1 MLQLQ
6 YLQIFHVWGCI
17 SLCSFT
23 FRGVWSVREAGTVSR
38 GNWIKSVKILRSF
51 LVDSCVQGA
60 SVPLSPPCIFHHTL
74 PFFFILFSFSLPSK
88 LPCGTCWHCISQPCT
103 QSPLVLSVLELEH
116 VCVCVYA
123 MCLCTHT
130 CETEDLV
137 GDVVLTQ
144 SPPSFPFSHAQI
156 TLYVIPQSHRQKKNR
171 GRERAL
177 TESLFSKLAA
187 PKLQNSW
194 DSLYRKDLLKLFW
207 AEIQISFCFGP
218 KQWTK
223 LPGWDQ

>member
-6 YLQIFHVWGCI
+6 YLQIFHVWRCI

-88 LPCGTCWHCISQPCT
+88 LPCGTCWHGISQPCT

-171 GRERAL
+171 GRKRAL

-218 KQWTK
+218 K
-223 LPGWDQ
+223 